1 MNIHIHDLTLH
12 ASKTEPTIITIMN
25 NINSFGWC
33 MQHRKTTHILKHM
46 GARLLEVINNSIHSQ
61 KLNLVKA
68 ERHTSDEV
76 VTVPDD
82 QSTIGKQMCLWG
94 DQQSI

>member
-1 MNIHIHDLTLH
+1 MH
-12 ASKTEPTIITIMN
+12 ATQKDYTYIE
-25 NINSFGWC
+25 
-33 MQHRKTTHILKHM
+33 TH

-82 QSTIGKQMCLWG
+82 QSTIGKQLCL
-94 DQQSI
+94 